1 MPGDS
6 LLPILIAS
14 AGSVALLMFATWV
27 WSVVRKDAGVVD
39 VAWGLGFVVVA
50 AVAYLLGEATG
61 PRRLLLP
68 AMVTLWGLRLSG
80 FLAWRNLVVGMYPG
94 GELNLK
100 EDRRYG
106 AMRRKHGERFW
117 WVSLFTVF
125 GLQGALLFFVSLP
138 LQVMQAIPGRTD
150 LAWVDYLGVLVFL
163 GGLFFE
169 TVGDIQL
176 LHFRLNPGSH
186 GQVLN
191 TGLWRYTRHPN
202 YFGDC
207 TAWWGMFVVALMSGM
222 GVVATV
228 LSPIVMTVMLLKVSG
243 VALTERN
250 IVERRP
256 KYQQYIDTTSAFLP
270 WLPRRASAAQGAVVR
285 AKHAQV

>member
-6 LLPILIAS
+6 LLPVLLSS
-14 AGSVALLMFATWV
+14 AGAIALLMFATWI

-39 VAWGLGFVVVA
+39 IAWGLGFVVVA
-50 AVAYLLGEATG
+50 AVAYLQGEAAG

-68 AMVTLWGLRLSG
+68 ALVTLWGLRLSA
-80 FLAWRNLVVGMYPG
+80 FLAWRNLVAQMYPG

-125 GLQGALLFFVSLP
+125 GVQGALLFFISLP

-150 LAWVDYLGVLVFL
+150 LGWVDYLGVLVFL

-176 LHFRLNPGSH
+176 LNFRLNPGSH

-191 TGLWRYTRHPN
+191 TGLWRFSRHPN
-202 YFGDC
+202 YFGDS
-207 TAWWGMFVVALMSGM
+207 TAWWGMFIVAASSGL

-228 LSPIVMTVMLLKVSG
+228 LSPILLTVMLLKVSG

-256 KYQQYIDTTSAFLP
+256 KYKQYIESTSAFLP
-270 WLPRRASAAQGAVVR
+270 WLPRRAPDARGAVVS

>member
-14 AGSVALLMFATWV
+14 AGSIALLMFATWI
-27 WSVVRKDAGVVD
+27 WSVLRKDAGVVD

-50 AVAYLLGEATG
+50 AVAYALGDAAG

-68 AMVTLWGLRLSG
+68 AMAALWGLRLSG
-80 FLAWRNLVVGMYPG
+80 FLAWRNLVVEMYPG

-106 AMRRKHGERFW
+106 ALRRKHGERFW

-125 GLQGALLFFVSLP
+125 GVQGALLFFVSLP
-138 LQVMQAIPGRTD
+138 LQVMQAIPGRTN
-150 LAWVDYLGVLVFL
+150 LSWVDYLGVLIFL

-169 TVGDIQL
+169 AVGDIQL
-176 LHFRLNPGSH
+176 LNFRLNPGSH

-202 YFGDC
+202 YFGDA
-207 TAWWGMFVVALMSGM
+207 TAWWGMFVVASMSGV
-222 GVVATV
+222 GVLATV
-228 LSPIVMTVMLLKVSG
+228 LSPLVMTVLLLKVSG

-256 KYQQYIDTTSAFLP
+256 KYRQYIESTSAFLP
-270 WLPRRASAAQGAVVR
+270 WLPRRAPQVEGAVVR